1 METRDFLSAMIRIC
15 SEKVKCA
22 DDCPVQFF
30 CTKNYDKN
38 TKDDIEKVEKVVEEW
53 LKDHPVKTRQSEFL
67 KKFPNAA
74 VDYGTIDIL
83 PCKFDKTL
91 AEDCDGAH
99 PKKCIECKDVY
110 WSKEVE

>member
-1 METRDFLSAMIRIC
+1 MDAVKFITSMSQICQNSLCVNCVLSSFCGKVCYGRTKEDA
-15 SEKVKCA
+15 EKA
-22 DDCPVQFF
+22 
-30 CTKNYDKN
+30 T
-38 TKDDIEKVEKVVEEW
+38 TIVEKW
-53 LKDHPVKTRQSEFL
+53 LKDRPAKTRQTEFL

-74 VDYGTIDIL
+74 VSHGTIDIL